1 MRRSRCLPP
10 DPVLVWLAMNLLWQ
24 GKIWPPPQAAATFD
38 HALNPTVGRVV
49 VCRPLISLMLF
60 PFPAPLLIR
69 NVAVRGSKDA
79 ITALSIDGS
88 LAVLRNPQPVRIDIR
103 AAVGGE
109 SDAILV
115 HENIGDLRPIG
126 EVSALPHPVDKEC
139 KGITWICINLSKVE
153 DGLNL
158 LVINLSP
165 RVIRGQSFEGFIT
178 AIPCHHVEARGPAV
192 VDVCRRVIQVVRKE
206 PLYKSLIEE

>member
-1 MRRSRCLPP
+1 MHIL
-10 DPVLVWLAMNLLWQ
+10 
-24 GKIWPPPQAAATFD
+24 
-38 HALNPTVGRVV
+38 H
-49 VCRPLISLMLF
+49 
-60 PFPAPLLIR
+60 PA
-69 NVAVRGSKDA
+69 
-79 ITALSIDGS
+79 
-88 LAVLRNPQPVRIDIR
+88 
-103 AAVGGE
+103 
-109 SDAILV
+109 
-115 HENIGDLRPIG
+115 
-126 EVSALPHPVDKEC
+126 DKEC

-206 PLYKSLIEE
+206 PLYKSLIEERIRPSRSGAVLSSRSGLTYHHSFSGGPDPDHRGWLQANEEQHRER

>member
-103 AAVGGE
+103 APVRDEPDEILRHEMVA
-109 SDAILV
+109 DPRAI
-115 HENIGDLRPIG
+115 R
-126 EVSALPHPVDKEC
+126 EVMLMHYPTAEQCQRVAW
-139 KGITWICINLSKVE
+139 T
-153 DGLNL
+153 
-158 LVINLSP
+158 LVI
-165 RVIRGQSFEGFIT
+165 
-178 AIPCHHVEARGPAV
+178 
-192 VDVCRRVIQVVRKE
+192 
-206 PLYKSLIEE
+206 